1 MEERTIYRV
10 PLRRAP
16 KLFVYGGGA
25 MQEWML
31 EGAQSFGR
39 SGKAANPALT
49 LPQRSVSRAHGLFV
63 TDAYGS
69 RYQDVGSTNG
79 TMLNAEPIEP
89 QRPYLLKDGD
99 VLRIHARGDDANE
112 MDVVMIYSTSWHD
125 GTVWK
130 KQPLNDSMAEIVVG
144 RSEGLA
150 LHDGAVSRKH
160 ASFFRATRGWAVID
174 HGSLNGVM
182 RNNRRLEQP
191 EYLQPM
197 DVVRIADFAFL
208 FTGDALYW
216 QAQAAPEAPA
226 YSARPEGSVGGLI
239 STMRD
244 GPSRSL
250 PPRPAAGGGGFRP
263 AEPLGGEAGTPR
275 PVTPPRPVAPPAPP
289 VTPRSVTPPAPHAE
303 PGLSIDI
310 VERSVVNRLKKKML
324 LKDIKLD
331 IPMSSMVLILGGSG
345 AGKTTFM
352 NAVMGYEQ
360 AKGTIRYR
368 GTDIYEE
375 YEKMKYEIGYVP
387 QQDLVRENDT
397 VYATLRNAAEMR
409 MPASSSEEEYAARV
423 AETLKVLGLEREK
436 DSYVGKLSGG
446 QRKRLSI
453 AVEYV
458 GSPALFFL
466 DEPDSGLDGT
476 MARALMENLRQIAD
490 SGKIVMVISHS
501 PDRAFELFDQVIVLA
516 KGSHDDCGHLV
527 FSGAPKAACAFFGV
541 ESLEKIVR
549 RINRR
554 DEGGDGMA
562 DYYIEKF
569 EAGGAR

>member
-1 MEERTIYRV
+1 MEEKTTYRI

-16 KLFVYGGGA
+16 KLYVYDGGA
-25 MQEWML
+25 MREWML
-31 EGAQSFGR
+31 AGTQTFGR
-39 SGKAANPALT
+39 AGKTANPALAV
-49 LPQRSVSRAHGLFV
+49 PQRSVSRAHGLFV
-63 TDAYGS
+63 TDAYGC
-69 RYQDVGSTNG
+69 RYQDSGSTNG
-79 TMLNAEPIEP
+79 TMRNGEPLPAERPCFLN
-89 QRPYLLKDGD
+89 DGD
-99 VLRIHARGDDANE
+99 VLRIHASGDEENE

-125 GTVWK
+125 GIAWR
-130 KQPLNDSMAEIVVG
+130 KQPLSDGMAEIVVG

-150 LHDGAVSRKH
+150 LHDGAVSRRH
-160 ASFFRATRGWAVID
+160 ASFFRAAHGWAVID
-174 HGSLNGVM
+174 HGSLNGVT
-182 RNNRRLEQP
+182 RNNRHLEQP

-197 DVVRIADFAFL
+197 DVVRIADFDFL

-216 QAQAAPEAPA
+216 QAEAQ
-226 YSARPEGSVGGLI
+226 
-239 STMRD
+239 
-244 GPSRSL
+244 
-250 PPRPAAGGGGFRP
+250 PAAQSI
-263 AEPLGGEAGTPR
+263 
-275 PVTPPRPVAPPAPP
+275 PPRPVPPAPP
-289 VTPRSVTPPAPHAE
+289 QAEYPPQRPERAEYTPTQPVQPRAAAPDAA
-303 PGLSIDI
+303 PGLRIDI
-310 VERSVVNRLKKKML
+310 EERSVVSRLKKKML
-324 LKDIKLD
+324 LKNIRLD
-331 IPMSSMVLILGGSG
+331 IPMSSMVLVLGGSG

-375 YEKMKYEIGYVP
+375 YEQMKYEIGFVP

-409 MPASSSEEEYAARV
+409 MPASSSEADYAARV
-423 AETLKVLGLEREK
+423 DETLHVLGLEREK
-436 DSYVGKLSGG
+436 NSYVGKLSGG

-458 GSPALFFL
+458 GAPALFFL

-501 PDRAFELFDQVIVLA
+501 PDRAFELFDQIIVLA
-516 KGSHDDCGHLV
+516 KGSQDNCGHLV
-527 FSGAPKAACAFFGV
+527 FTGSPKAACSFFEV
-541 ESLEKIVR
+541 DCLEKIVR

-554 DEGGDGMA
+554 DEGGEGLA

>member
-1 MEERTIYRV
+1 MEEKTTYRI
-10 PLRRAP
+10 PFRRAP
-16 KLFVYGGGA
+16 KLYVYSGGA
-25 MQEWML
+25 MHERML
-31 EGAQSFGR
+31 AGTQTLGR
-39 SGKAANPALT
+39 AGKTVNPALP

-63 TDAYGS
+63 TDTYGCH
-69 RYQDVGSTNG
+69 YQDLGSTNG
-79 TMLNAEPIEP
+79 TLLNGEPLQPEHP
-89 QRPYLLKDGD
+89 CFLKDGD
-99 VLRIHARGDDANE
+99 VLRIHASGDEGNE
-112 MDVVMIYSTSWHD
+112 MDVVMINSTSWHD
-125 GTVWK
+125 GMVWR
-130 KQPLNDSMAEIVVG
+130 KQALADGMAEIVVG

-150 LHDGAVSRKH
+150 LHDGTVSRRH
-160 ASFFRATRGWAVID
+160 ASFFRAAHGWAVID
-174 HGSLNGVM
+174 HSSLNGVT

-197 DVVRIADFAFL
+197 DVVRIADFDFL

-216 QAQAAPEAPA
+216 QAEAQTAALHPARPLQPGVAAPD
-226 YSARPEGSVGGLI
+226 V
-239 STMRD
+239 
-244 GPSRSL
+244 
-250 PPRPAAGGGGFRP
+250 
-263 AEPLGGEAGTPR
+263 
-275 PVTPPRPVAPPAPP
+275 V
-289 VTPRSVTPPAPHAE
+289 
-303 PGLSIDI
+303 PGLRIDI
-310 VERSVVNRLKKKML
+310 EERSVVSRLKKKML
-324 LKDIKLD
+324 LKDIRLD

-368 GTDIYEE
+368 GMDIYEE
-375 YEKMKYEIGYVP
+375 YEQMKYEIGFVP

-409 MPASSSEEEYAARV
+409 MPASSGEADYAARV
-423 AETLKVLGLEREK
+423 DEILRVLGLEREK

-501 PDRAFELFDQVIVLA
+501 PDRAFELFDKIIVLA
-516 KGSHDDCGHLV
+516 KGSQDDCGHLV
-527 FSGAPKAACAFFGV
+527 FTGSPTAACSFFEV
-541 ESLEKIVR
+541 DCLEKIVR

-554 DEGGDGMA
+554 DEGGEGLA
-562 DYYIEKF
+562 DYFIEKF

>member
-1 MEERTIYRV
+1 MEEKTVYCV
-10 PLRRAP
+10 PLRREP
-16 KLFVYGGGA
+16 KLCIYGGGA
-25 MQEWML
+25 MRELML
-31 EGAQSFGR
+31 AGTQTLGR
-39 SGKAANPALT
+39 AGKTTAPAIA
-49 LPQRSVSRAHGLFV
+49 LPQRSVSRAHGVFV
-63 TDAYGS
+63 TDACGS
-69 RYQDVGSTNG
+69 RYQDMGSTNG
-79 TMLNAEPIEP
+79 TMLNGKMLEP
-89 QRPYLLKDGD
+89 QRPYLLHDGD
-99 VLRIHARGDDANE
+99 VLRIHLSSDSADE

-125 GTVWK
+125 GVSWRR
-130 KQPLNDSMAEIVVG
+130 QPLSEAMAEIVVG

-150 LHDGAVSRKH
+150 IHDETVSRRH
-160 ASFFRATRGWAVID
+160 ASFFQAKRGWAIID
-174 HGSLNGVM
+174 HESLNGVL
-182 RNNRRLEQP
+182 RNNRRLTQP

-197 DVVRIADFAFL
+197 DVVRIAGYDFL
-208 FTGDALYW
+208 FTGNELYW
-216 QAQAAPEAPA
+216 QTLAAPEKPGAPYAASAAQPAVQPVMPSAAPSPRPRAEAPA
-226 YSARPEGSVGGLI
+226 MP
-239 STMRD
+239 
-244 GPSRSL
+244 
-250 PPRPAAGGGGFRP
+250 PAAP
-263 AEPLGGEAGTPR
+263 
-275 PVTPPRPVAPPAPP
+275 
-289 VTPRSVTPPAPHAE
+289 SE

-310 VERSVVNRLKKKML
+310 LERSVVSRLRKKML

-409 MPASSSEEEYAARV
+409 MPASSSEEDYAARV
-423 AETLKVLGLEREK
+423 DETLKVMGLEREK
-436 DSYVGKLSGG
+436 GSYVGKLSGG

-516 KGSHDDCGHLV
+516 KSAYDDCGHLV
-527 FSGAPKAACAFFGV
+527 FSGSPKAACAFFEV
-541 ESLEKIVR
+541 DSLEKIVR

-554 DEGGDGMA
+554 DEGGEGLA
-562 DYYIEKF
+562 DHYIEKF
-569 EAGGAR
+569 KVGGAQ

>member
-1 MEERTIYRV
+1 MEEKTVYRV
-10 PLRRAP
+10 PQRRAP
-16 KLFVYGGGA
+16 KLCVYAGGA
-25 MQEWML
+25 MREWML

-39 SGKAANPALT
+39 SGKAANPALA

-63 TDAYGS
+63 TDAGGC

-79 TMLNAEPIEP
+79 TLLNGTMLAP

-99 VLRIHARGDDANE
+99 VLRIHAGGDEANE
-112 MDVVMIYSTSWHD
+112 MDVVMIYTTSWHD
-125 GTVWK
+125 GAVWK
-130 KQPLNDSMAEIVVG
+130 KQPLDERMAEIVVG
-144 RSEGLA
+144 RTEGLA
-150 LHDGAVSRKH
+150 LHNGAVSRRH
-160 ASFFRATRGWAVID
+160 ASFFRAARGWAIID
-174 HGSLNGVM
+174 HESLNGVT
-182 RNNRRLEQP
+182 RNGRRLTQP

-197 DVVRIADFAFL
+197 DVVRIADFDFL

-216 QAQAAPEAPA
+216 QAEEQPAPA
-226 YSARPEGSVGGLI
+226 VIP
-239 STMRD
+239 
-244 GPSRSL
+244 
-250 PPRPAAGGGGFRP
+250 
-263 AEPLGGEAGTPR
+263 
-275 PVTPPRPVAPPAPP
+275 APPAP
-289 VTPRSVTPPAPHAE
+289 RAE

-310 VERSVVNRLKKKML
+310 EERSVISRLKKKML
-324 LKDIKLD
+324 LKDIRLD

-375 YEKMKYEIGYVP
+375 YEQMKYEIGYVP

-409 MPASSSEEEYAARV
+409 MPASSGAEAYAARV
-423 AETLKVLGLEREK
+423 DETLRVMGLEREK

-476 MARALMENLRQIAD
+476 MARALMENLRRIAD

-501 PDRAFELFDQVIVLA
+501 PDRAFELFDQVVVLA
-516 KGSHDDCGHLV
+516 KDSRDDCGHLV
-527 FSGAPKAACAFFGV
+527 FSGAPKDACRFFEV
-541 ESLEKIVR
+541 DSLEKIVR

-554 DEGGDGMA
+554 DEGGEGLA
-562 DYYIEKF
+562 DRYIRKF
-569 EAGGAR
+569 ESGGAR

>member
-216 QAQAAPEAPA
+216 QAEEQPAPA
-226 YSARPEGSVGGLI
+226 VIP
-239 STMRD
+239 
-244 GPSRSL
+244 
-250 PPRPAAGGGGFRP
+250 
-263 AEPLGGEAGTPR
+263 
-275 PVTPPRPVAPPAPP
+275 
-289 VTPRSVTPPAPHAE
+289 TPPAPRAE

-310 VERSVVNRLKKKML
+310 EERSVISRLKKKML
-324 LKDIKLD
+324 LKDIRLD

-476 MARALMENLRQIAD
+476 MARALMENLRRIAD

>member
-1 MEERTIYRV
+1 MEEKTIYCV
-10 PLRRAP
+10 PLRREP
-16 KLFVYGGGA
+16 KLCIYGGGA
-25 MQEWML
+25 MRELRLAGTQTL
-31 EGAQSFGR
+31 GR
-39 SGKAANPALT
+39 TGKTTNPAIA
-49 LPQRSVSRAHGLFV
+49 LPQRSVSRAHGVFV

-69 RYQDVGSTNG
+69 RYQDMGSTNG
-79 TMLNAEPIEP
+79 TMLNGKMLEP
-89 QRPYLLKDGD
+89 QRPYLLHDGD
-99 VLRIHARGDDANE
+99 VLRIHLSSDSADE

-125 GTVWK
+125 GVSWR
-130 KQPLNDSMAEIVVG
+130 KQPLSEAMAEIVVG

-150 LHDGAVSRKH
+150 IHDETVSRRH
-160 ASFFRATRGWAVID
+160 ASFFQAKRGWAIID
-174 HGSLNGVM
+174 HESLNGVM
-182 RNNRRLEQP
+182 RNNRRLTQP

-197 DVVRIADFAFL
+197 DVVRIAGYDFL
-208 FTGDALYW
+208 FTGSELYW
-216 QAQAAPEAPA
+216 QTLAAPEEPETSYAPVHPERSTGRLITTIPGA
-226 YSARPEGSVGGLI
+226 RGDAEKPDMGMGSGLRPAGPLDGTPARSPAVPPVKPPVVPPVKPPARPS
-239 STMRD
+239 
-244 GPSRSL
+244 
-250 PPRPAAGGGGFRP
+250 A
-263 AEPLGGEAGTPR
+263 
-275 PVTPPRPVAPPAPP
+275 
-289 VTPRSVTPPAPHAE
+289 

-310 VERSVVNRLKKKML
+310 LERSVVSRLRKKML

-409 MPASSSEEEYAARV
+409 MPASSSEEDYAARV
-423 AETLKVLGLEREK
+423 EETLKVMGLEREK
-436 DSYVGKLSGG
+436 GSYVGKLSGG

-516 KGSHDDCGHLV
+516 KSAYDDCGHLV
-527 FSGAPKAACAFFGV
+527 FSGSPKAACAFFEV
-541 ESLEKIVR
+541 DSLEKIVR

-554 DEGGDGMA
+554 DEGGEGMA
-562 DYYIEKF
+562 DRYIEKF
-569 EAGGAR
+569 RSGGAR